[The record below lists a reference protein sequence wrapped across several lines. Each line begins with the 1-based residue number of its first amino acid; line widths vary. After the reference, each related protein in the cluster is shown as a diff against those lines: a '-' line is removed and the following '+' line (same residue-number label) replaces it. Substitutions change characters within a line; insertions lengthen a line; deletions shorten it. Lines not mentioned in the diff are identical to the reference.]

1 VTNFNLAQQNYE
13 NMNPFDNDESPCI
26 NCNMTEEIFQS
37 GTGWVECGIIHKE
50 LDFKNTECLARDVKH
65 GLFTEDDIPF

>member
-1 VTNFNLAQQNYE
+1 
-13 NMNPFDNDESPCI
+13 
-26 NCNMTEEIFQS
+26 MTEEIFQS

>member
-1 VTNFNLAQQNYE
+1 MNNFNC
-13 NMNPFDNDESPCI
+13 DNCTAPCL
-26 NCNMTEEIFQS
+26 NSDKDYMTEEIFQS

>member
-1 VTNFNLAQQNYE
+1 MTNFNLAQQNYE

-50 LDFKNTECLARDVKH
+50 LDFKNTEC
-65 GLFTEDDIPF
+65 